1 MGLNDEEWWQEAIQI
16 RDVLD
21 PDGDPGDYTG
31 ITWEGYTPLMLF
43 QNRPRAET
51 PLRVADPLRSRVP
64 PAHSAIEEQFWATY
78 LQVRPRALKGLVRQQ
93 PVGHYRIDFAIP
105 RRRIGIELDGFASHS
120 STEDI
125 ASDRYRQRRLEEAG
139 WYIIRFSGL
148 EVHRNVEACIREAAH
163 LVSIAR
169 WRR

>member
-1 MGLNDEEWWQEAIQI
+1 M
-16 RDVLD
+16 
-21 PDGDPGDYTG
+21 
-31 ITWEGYTPLMLF
+31 GYTLPMLF
-43 QNRPRAET
+43 QNRPRAEI
-51 PLRVADPLRSRVP
+51 RVIDPIRSRVP
-64 PAHSAIEEQFWATY
+64 PAHSVIEEQFWATY

-125 ASDRYRQRRLEEAG
+125 TSDRYRQRRLEEAG